1 MRKQTANKKT
11 RTVDLRQEDVV
22 RISKLKAH
30 FQRQS
35 PVGVKEID
43 AMRLGW
49 KEACVALGLEQR
61 TDVERIEADVP
72 NGYAGKVGA

>member
-1 MRKQTANKKT
+1 MPNKTNKKRT
-11 RTVDLRQEDVV
+11 RTVDLLPDDIA
-22 RISKLKAH
+22 RISKLKAY
-30 FQRQS
+30 FANRS
-35 PVGVKEID
+35 PVEVREID

-72 NGYAGKVGA
+72 NGFAGKVGA

>member
-61 TDVERIEADVP
+61 TDVEPIEP
-72 NGYAGKVGA
+72 AGGA